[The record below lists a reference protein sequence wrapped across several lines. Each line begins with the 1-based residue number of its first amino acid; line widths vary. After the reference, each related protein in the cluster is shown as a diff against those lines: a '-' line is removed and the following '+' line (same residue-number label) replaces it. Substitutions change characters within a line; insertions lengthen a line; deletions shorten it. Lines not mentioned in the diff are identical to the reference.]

1 MVGQLYQIDCS
12 VASSGKKL
20 SITKRRIRWRWGFA
34 NETEIARGS
43 TGVECRGE
51 EHEITLIWSI
61 TGGKQYVLDDGNQ
74 IHYSNGKR
82 VNKFQHCWSS
92 HKDHIFTII
101 AHATPPM
108 SKRTKEWKQFELL
121 VDGRSFDHLP
131 HIYELG
137 LGRESSFRQPA
148 LHSAPQMEYRV
159 DENAGREAFVH
170 NARGEYPQWNNQ
182 SDVDTSRELNSSPLT
197 TFETK
202 RQISSNSNVEVQ
214 DLLSGPTSVHDCFDT
229 TPNVD
234 VYSSPGDMNFSSALV
249 PYEVASSR
257 IMDAFETSETSFSSS
272 QVVHPVRS
280 NYNHQVQT
288 SFSGS
293 DNQDSTD
300 SPRSI
305 NKFDEI
311 INNLVD
317 LQDLN
322 SPATK
327 PFTRND
333 VKSPMNGQAS
343 TLSEL
348 KKKSSGS
355 GSSKEIMKTFSPVS
369 NARLATGEN
378 YGAQY
383 NHSHVFH

>member
-1 MVGQLYQIDCS
+1 M
-12 VASSGKKL
+12 
-20 SITKRRIRWRWGFA
+20 
-34 NETEIARGS
+34 
-43 TGVECRGE
+43 ECRGE

-74 IHYSNGKR
+74 IHHSNGKR

-101 AHATPPM
+101 AHATPPI
-108 SKRTKEWKQFELL
+108 SKRPKDWKQFELL

-137 LGRESSFRQPA
+137 RQTRFVQPN
-148 LHSAPQMEYRV
+148 LHSAPPMEYRV
-159 DENAGREAFVH
+159 DENSDREIFAY
-170 NARGEYPQWNNQ
+170 NAHGENPHWN
-182 SDVDTSRELNSSPLT
+182 SSREVNSSPLT

-202 RQISSNSNVEVQ
+202 RQVSSNSIVEVQ
-214 DLLSGPTSVHDCFDT
+214 DLLTGPTSVQDCFDA

-234 VYSSPGDMNFSSALV
+234 MLPVNPSPGDMNFSTALV

-257 IMDAFETSETSFSSS
+257 IMDAYETSETPLSSS
-272 QVVHPVRS
+272 QVADPGGSH
-280 NYNHQVQT
+280 YNQSVDGRKLFQVQT

-305 NKFDEI
+305 NKFDEAL
-311 INNLVD
+311 NNLVN
-317 LQDLN
+317 LQDLKN
-322 SPATK
+322 PVTK

-333 VKSPMNGQAS
+333 VKSPMNVQS
-343 TLSEL
+343 SSLSEL
-348 KKKSSGS
+348 KKHSSGS
-355 GSSKEIMKTFSPVS
+355 GPSKEIMKTFSPVS
-369 NARLATGEN
+369 NAQVDTGEY

-383 NHSHVFH
+383 NPSRIVHSTYY